1 MERTIKEE
9 LINYCNLCLNDVRI
23 SEYED
28 YISCDKHKRAC
39 KRLLDDFKRENTE
52 EFPYYWDEKEAKK
65 IVKFASYLHHS
76 KGELAGK
83 PIILTSWQ
91 KFFMCQLYGWRH
103 KETKKRR
110 FTKVFIECSRKQAK
124 SQMQGIVGLYE
135 LSVTAVKNGELTEN
149 YTAGVKRKQSK
160 IIFEEM
166 KLMLKGSVLAP
177 KFKITRDKIIHTV
190 SGSYCEP
197 LSKEDG
203 KSGDGTNINLLIL
216 DEYHQ
221 HQTTEFYDLFL
232 GANSQE
238 PLLIIITTAGM
249 NLNAPC
255 FTQEYKY
262 CTDLLNRAIINETY
276 FCDIC
281 ETDDGD
287 NIDDMRIWWKSNP
300 IRMSYSEGVKKIKEA
315 YDLAKQTPEK
325 MVAFK
330 TKCLCIWVQSVKD
343 TYIPNDKFEACIVKK
358 FPIDIKGKDVFI
370 GVDLASKNDL
380 CGITFHIPFNRE
392 IDNKI
397 CICSFSYAFVPNM
410 DSIQFHIK
418 NDKMPFD
425 LWLQKGWIKT
435 TETIIVNQDKVIDF
449 CYEVI
454 EKYGFKNVKWCLDP
468 SGASAVETR
477 LLEDNQEVF
486 EIWNSKKHISEATK
500 MLRDNTVEGNVYYLE
515 NDCVKWQFNN
525 AYVLSDEND
534 NIKIDKKAQRYRIDN
549 VDSNILASKLSF
561 YWKPKKDLNAYILS
575 DDFFI

>member
-1 MERTIKEE
+1 MISLELIKKDKKKIEE
-9 LINYCNLCLNDVRI
+9 LLAMKGCEVNFDPVIEWDRQ
-23 SEYED
+23 
-28 YISCDKHKRAC
+28 R
-39 KRLLDDFKRENTE
+39 RE
-52 EFPYYWDEKEAKK
+52 
-65 IVKFASYLHHS
+65 
-76 KGELAGK
+76 
-83 PIILTSWQ
+83 IIQEVESL
-91 KFFMCQLYGWRH
+91 
-103 KETKKRR
+103 
-110 FTKVFIECSRKQAK
+110 K
-124 SQMQGIVGLYE
+124 SQ
-135 LSVTAVKNGELTEN
+135 KNKVSAQIPALKKEGKDT
-149 YTAGVKRKQSK
+149 TT
-160 IIFEEM
+160 IFEEM

-397 CICSFSYAFVPNM
+397 RKIMV
-410 DSIQFHIK
+410 
-418 NDKMPFD
+418 
-425 LWLQKGWIKT
+425 G
-435 TETIIVNQDKVIDF
+435 
-449 CYEVI
+449 
-454 EKYGFKNVKWCLDP
+454 
-468 SGASAVETR
+468 
-477 LLEDNQEVF
+477 
-486 EIWNSKKHISEATK
+486 KKKIS
-500 MLRDNTVEGNVYYLE
+500 
-515 NDCVKWQFNN
+515 
-525 AYVLSDEND
+525 
-534 NIKIDKKAQRYRIDN
+534 
-549 VDSNILASKLSF
+549 
-561 YWKPKKDLNAYILS
+561 PYINK
-575 DDFFI
+575 